1 MCRCSR
7 VHKDAIASA
16 QVAVHAAASLEP
28 PQPSPA
34 LPGFSD
40 AWCGCDGLPEACESR
55 GVP

>member
-1 MCRCSR
+1 MCRWSR
-7 VHKDAIASA
+7 VHGDAIASA
-16 QVAVHAAASLEP
+16 KGGVHAAASLEP

-40 AWCGCDGLPEACESR
+40 ARCGCDGLPEACESS